1 MNPIMMTNAQ
11 FYFALSVPLV
21 GILVNVSVMTLL
33 FNSLSRRIDRLEDR
47 YHHLEDRLQTG
58 QDLLVGKIG
67 EIDVRLAKL
76 EERLA
81 K

>member
-21 GILVNVSVMTLL
+21 GILVNVVL
-33 FNSLSRRIDRLEDR
+33 FQAISHRIDRLEDR
-47 YHHLEDRLQTG
+47 YHHLEDRLQTV
-58 QDLLVGKIG
+58 QDLLIGKIG
-67 EIDVRLAKL
+67 DLDVRLAKL